1 MSELNILIADDSS
14 SARALLESM
23 LSPYGHCDFAL
34 DGREAVARFQAAL
47 DQGRPYDIIFMDIH
61 MPDMDGLKAARKI
74 KDIQSRF
81 QGQSRTKVVMLSQI
95 RDKETMLK
103 SQLQI
108 GVEMYLTK
116 PLEKGTL
123 QETLVNLELLDMPL
137 DIERLCDRS

>member
-1 MSELNILIADDSS
+1 
-14 SARALLESM
+14 
-23 LSPYGHCDFAL
+23 
-34 DGREAVARFQAAL
+34 
-47 DQGRPYDIIFMDIH
+47 